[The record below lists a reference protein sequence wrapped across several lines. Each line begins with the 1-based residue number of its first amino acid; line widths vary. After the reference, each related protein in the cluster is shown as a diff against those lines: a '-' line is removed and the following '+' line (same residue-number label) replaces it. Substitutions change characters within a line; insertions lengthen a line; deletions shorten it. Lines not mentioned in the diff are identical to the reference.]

1 MMNCLGSS
9 CGALLGGVLYDIIGL
24 TAVFKIAGMIMLSST
39 GLFLCV
45 RKSITENKSMV

>member
-24 TAVFKIAGMIMLSST
+24 AAVFKIAGMIMLSST
-39 GLFLCV
+39 GLFSV
-45 RKSITENKSMV
+45 SEKA